1 MRLVFHCNCLNLL
14 RTGALMLLLCFMSCN
29 RYYFQSLHEDKAS
42 IYHFEMLRIEG
53 VKHAVLIRGRDRTNP
68 VMIFLHGGPGFP
80 LFPFEPKSET
90 MVKME
95 EMYTMVYWEQR
106 GTGKSFSRSIPR
118 ESMSIE
124 QFVEDTRQVTEY
136 ALALSGQ
143 EKVFVWG
150 HSWGSNIGVLFADQY
165 PEMIYA
171 YIGTGQS
178 VNPFKNER
186 LCYRF
191 VEEQAR
197 LDNNRRALRQ
207 LQWIDTIPEN
217 YALEDA
223 LTVRRWVYKYGG
235 IVRRQEQQRPYVDW
249 QEMQAMLTAA
259 EYSLIDRLG
268 LIMRPY
274 YSIAKLWDEMK
285 VLDLKER
292 VPDLL
297 VPVYFLLGRY
307 DIIVSA
313 SLAESYFEMLEAPGG
328 KQLIWFEESAHR
340 PHHEEQEK
348 FLQLLEEIKTN
359 HWTIDTLSQ
368 PFQSINLWK

>member
-1 MRLVFHCNCLNLL
+1 
-14 RTGALMLLLCFMSCN
+14 MLLLCFMSCN